1 LQNMEWLP
9 TSIHM
14 PIVMNKNK
22 IIIKDPDPDPD
33 EEESMDNKKD
43 ILIHDDPKDNKKD
56 DDDIW
61 NTLESM

>member
-1 LQNMEWLP
+1 
-9 TSIHM
+9 
-14 PIVMNKNK
+14 MNKNK

-33 EEESMDNKKD
+33 PDDEEESMNNKKD
-43 ILIHDDPKDNKKD
+43 ILIHDDTKDNKKN

>member
-1 LQNMEWLP
+1 MEWLP

-14 PIVMNKNK
+14 PIMNKNK

-33 EEESMDNKKD
+33 DEEESMNNKKD
-43 ILIHDDPKDNKKD
+43 ILIHDDTKDNKK